1 MPPRVLLDFH
11 WCPRVPYCDAT
22 HVMLDTVRTFL
33 ETDTAVKVQCYCHE
47 GFAGLRTGSRSS
59 ALSSLSSAT
68 IPDVSTSAYH
78 IGHSWLAAN
87 QGSSGS
93 LSRNTFR
100 SLDKNEA
107 LQRQRQRQKQRLHCQ
122 QTNSIC
128 GGWQRHGW
136 GTTNSGIRKIKN
148 GWRPLVSPSV
158 GRVPAA
164 ISLYVVLYG
173 LYWAFQS

>member
-11 WCPRVPYCDAT
+11 WRPRVPYCDAT
-22 HVMLDTVRTFL
+22 HVML
-33 ETDTAVKVQCYCHE
+33 DTAVKVQCYCHE

-68 IPDVSTSAYH
+68 LPDVSTSAYH
-78 IGHSWLAAN
+78 IGHSWLSGN

-107 LQRQRQRQKQRLHCQ
+107 LPRQRQRQKQRLHCQ
-122 QTNSIC
+122 QI
-128 GGWQRHGW
+128 
-136 GTTNSGIRKIKN
+136 
-148 GWRPLVSPSV
+148 
-158 GRVPAA
+158 
-164 ISLYVVLYG
+164 
-173 LYWAFQS
+173 